1 MFDSDFVG
9 YLLYLFLYFN
19 DFKVVVLLDLGSII
33 NLMFFLLYSY
43 LLKLVKFVLWLLL
56 FDKLELVNGF
66 LIIMFGIIRVKL
78 YMFWFY
84 KYMYVVFYV
93 LE

>member
-1 MFDSDFVG
+1 MFDSEFVG

-78 YMFWFY
+78 YVFWFY

>member
-78 YMFWFY
+78 YVFWFY

>member
-43 LLKLVKFVLWLLL
+43 LLKLVKFVLRLLL

-78 YMFWFY
+78 YVFRFY

>member
-43 LLKLVKFVLWLLL
+43 LLKLVKFVLRLLL

-78 YMFWFY
+78 YVFWFY

>member
-78 YMFWFY
+78 YVFWFY
-84 KYMYVVFYV
+84 RYMYVVFYV